1 MGHYA
6 TKRIYALHD
15 TLNDNEVVCTGDAV
29 ELAAFCGTSRENV
42 NGAYIHR
49 NRIKKRWTVEYIS
62 DAPVKQPA
70 YHKPAEKR
78 VPARTRPIEQNSI
91 RQLRNSIQIGTMVR
105 VFAYVEDADL
115 EQELG
120 IYPIIEKYRHVFTV
134 QMEHFT
140 ESFSWVN
147 LYRKDGVELL

>member
-1 MGHYA
+1 MAHHI

-15 TLNDNEVVCTGDAV
+15 TLNDNEVVCRGDAV
-29 ELAAFCGTSRENV
+29 ELAAFAGTSRENI
-42 NGAYIHR
+42 NGAFR
-49 NRIKKRWTVEYIS
+49 SGGRVKRRWTVEQIGE
-62 DAPVKQPA
+62 APVIQPVHH
-70 YHKPAEKR
+70 YSPPVRKSK
-78 VPARTRPIEQNSI
+78 PIELESL
-91 RQLRNSIQIGTMVR
+91 RQLRNSIPIGTMVR

-120 IYPIIEKYRHVFTV
+120 IYPIVEKYRHVFTV